1 MPGFSLAEVESA
13 TAEFKLPEIVRA
25 TFYALLLSEAVELGV
40 AHEYTAESMKSS
52 LVGLRWSTFEVL
64 LDCMDYVLRGA
75 QLYRLADEV
84 EVRGSMDGQ
93 GEG

>member
-1 MPGFSLAEVESA
+1 MAEADGTTVEF
-13 TAEFKLPEIVRA
+13 ELPEIA
-25 TFYALLLSEAVELGV
+25 QETFYAMLLNEAVELGV
-40 AHEYTAESMKSS
+40 AHEYIAESMKSS